1 MDTFQITVIIVYT
14 IIFTLIATYL
24 ISRVVIRIK
33 KKIKHYNSLW
43 STLNNLQQDNIQ
55 LMDDL
60 AKLEDADLNNRLAGV
75 EKIANNFDRDMNNYN
90 HCITRDNVSFT
101 SKYNEVIGK
110 FKKGLGNAFRRITK
124 LEEFNEDLGMWH
136 ERLKKVEDITD
147 KLEKAGK

>member
-43 STLNNLQQDNIQ
+43 STLHNLKQDTADMEADITDIQ
-55 LMDDL
+55 NLKI
-60 AKLEDADLNNRLAGV
+60 ANRLRDV

-110 FKKGLGNAFRRITK
+110 FKKGLRNAFRRITK